1 MMATGMNIADV
12 KAALKSR
19 EPRGEKSEQAAER
32 NSLSGCEEN
41 TENITRQ
48 GLQKLTSGQIKL
60 GRQIKIR
67 QINHKVETN

>member
-41 TENITRQ
+41 TETITRP
-48 GLQKLTSGQIKL
+48 GSSHRRLKRIILGTTQI
-60 GRQIKIR
+60 
-67 QINHKVETN
+67 